1 MEKETYAGGCF
12 CGAVRYQASGTPRT
26 LCYCH
31 CESCRRAA
39 GSPAVAW
46 GTFDRS
52 GFRVTHGTLAELKS
66 SPKVVRSFCA
76 RCGSC
81 LTYSHEARSAE
92 IDVTLATLDDAA
104 ALAPT
109 MHVWVA
115 DKLPWVRI
123 EDGLP
128 QFAAT
133 PGGSAQ
139 I

>member
-1 MEKETYAGGCF
+1 
-12 CGAVRYQASGTPRT
+12 VP
-26 LCYCH
+26 
-31 CESCRRAA
+31 
-39 GSPAVAW
+39 W
-46 GTFDRS
+46 GTFDRDR
-52 GFRVTHGTLAELKS
+52 FRVSRGSLAEFRS
-66 SPKVVRSFCA
+66 SEPVWRGFSA
-76 RCGSC
+76 ACGSS
-81 LTYSHEARSAE
+81 LTYRHATRPAE
-92 IDVTLATLDDAA
+92 IDVTLVTLDEAA
-104 ALAPT
+104 QLAPQ